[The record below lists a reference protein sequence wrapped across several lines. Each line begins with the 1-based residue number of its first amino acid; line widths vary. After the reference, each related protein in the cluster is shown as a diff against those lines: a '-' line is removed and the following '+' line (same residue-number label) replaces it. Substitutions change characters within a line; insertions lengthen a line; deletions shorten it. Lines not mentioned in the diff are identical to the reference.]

1 MMKSNEY
8 TPANKKTLN
17 LRFNMSYLDNAIG
30 DCSQEVKECID
41 NMWDAIAELE
51 ENINEQHN

>member
-1 MMKSNEY
+1 MKSDEY
-8 TPANKKTLN
+8 TPVNKKTLH
-17 LRFNMSYLDNAIG
+17 LRFTMSYLDNAIG

-51 ENINEQHN
+51 ENIYEQHN